1 MHDGTSNSGCGI
13 AGMGYMDGTYQPVS
27 EMRLPVTDMG
37 FQLGDMCYDAIHV
50 HKGRF
55 FRLKDH
61 LDRWEH
67 SVAERRYSTLGLDRE
82 QVADVLNGCVARAG
96 LTEAMVTFV
105 ATRGSP
111 STAHKDLRTCANRFM
126 VWALPYYTVISGPE
140 AETGSD
146 IIVSESVRIPPEAVD
161 PTIKNFGRLDFVRAL
176 FEAYDRDAKYAVLLD
191 QEGNLTEGR
200 GWNIFVLADGNLMSP
215 DRGVLEG
222 ITRKTVLEL
231 ARTLNVDCRLTK
243 VPVRALREADEVFI
257 TSTAGGIMP
266 VRSVDKKLIGDGL
279 PGPVTTRVRDMYW
292 KLHDDP
298 AYSTPV
304 RYEVASAA

>member
-1 MHDGTSNSGCGI
+1 MHDGTRHSGYGSAGI
-13 AGMGYMDGTYQPVS
+13 GYMDGAYLPVS
-27 EMRLPVTDMG
+27 QMRLPVTDLG

-67 SVAERRYSTLGLDRE
+67 TVAERRYSTLGLDRQ

-111 STAHKDLRTCANRFM
+111 SAAHKDLRTCTNRFM
-126 VWALPYYTVISGPE
+126 VWALPYYTVLSGSE
-140 AETGSD
+140 ADTGSD
-146 IIVSESVRIPPEAVD
+146 IIVSETVRIPPEAVD

-191 QEGNLTEGR
+191 QQGHLTEGR
-200 GWNIFVLADGNLMSP
+200 GWNIFVLTDGTLMSP

-222 ITRKTVLEL
+222 ITRKTVVEL
-231 ARTLNVDCRLTK
+231 SQTLNIECRLTN
-243 VPVRALREADEVFI
+243 VPVGALRVADEVFI

-266 VRSVDKKLIGDGL
+266 VRSVDRKLIGDGL
-279 PGPVTTRVRDMYW
+279 PGPVTTRIRDMYW
-292 KLHDDP
+292 KLHEDP

-304 RYEVASAA
+304 RYDLATAA